1 MGEGSSNTVMAL
13 ITALVWVLIPGPGPG
28 ISACGGAWPKN
39 KNENPANVMV
49 FRSGT
54 FGGN

>member
-1 MGEGSSNTVMAL
+1 MGEGSSNTVVAL

-39 KNENPANVMV
+39 KNENPTNVMV